1 MQRWRASSVSFHPS
15 ILRSSTSACQA
26 STATRWRGASRLEEE
41 ARLKRGP
48 LRLVALTAN
57 AFAEDRAT
65 ALAAGFDK
73 FLVKPVRRDDLLRI
87 LAQERAPSKVA

>member
-1 MQRWRASSVSFHPS
+1 
-15 ILRSSTSACQA
+15 
-26 STATRWRGASRLEEE
+26 
-41 ARLKRGP
+41 LKCAP

-65 ALAAGFDK
+65 ALGAGFDS

-87 LAQERAPSKVA
+87 LAQERTQSKVA